1 MDVLKTWFTPHK
13 PPPPQGGCSPK
24 IFLYIILAAKWLVRH
39 SNTRTSPIFSS
50 FYPSSMAHIDC
61 ATAYNKQSFSCL
73 LQYNSSLLAGAQAN
87 ERNVVFGLLHQT
99 LFEVVGCGGDP
110 PPSVCAEHRRR
121 METAAKATAVASVL
135 GTKFIHSIPCR
146 AS

>member
-1 MDVLKTWFTPHK
+1 MDVLKTWFTPPK

-61 ATAYNKQSFSCL
+61 ATTTILLMCAAVQQFS
-73 LQYNSSLLAGAQAN
+73 SGRIAVGTAGQKSQN
-87 ERNVVFGLLHQT
+87 YKKTEWKTV
-99 LFEVVGCGGDP
+99 
-110 PPSVCAEHRRR
+110 
-121 METAAKATAVASVL
+121 
-135 GTKFIHSIPCR
+135 
-146 AS
+146 